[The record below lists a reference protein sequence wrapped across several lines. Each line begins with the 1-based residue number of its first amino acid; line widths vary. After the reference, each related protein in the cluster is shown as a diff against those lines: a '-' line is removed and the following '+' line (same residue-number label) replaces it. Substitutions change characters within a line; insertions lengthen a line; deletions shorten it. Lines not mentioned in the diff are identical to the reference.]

1 MKTKISLEAARDLAR
16 RIVEEAP
23 SGGAV
28 VVGHNDQQAVADKIY
43 CEAFEIAL
51 EVLLSAKV
59 KRTMARCI
67 ADEVA
72 AEYAHQ

>member
-16 RIVEEAP
+16 RIVEEAL
-23 SGGAV
+23 GGAV
-28 VVGHNDQQAVADKIY
+28 AVGHDDQQAVPDKIY

-59 KRTMARCI
+59 GRIMARCI

>member
-1 MKTKISLEAARDLAR
+1 MKTKMSHEAARDLAR
-16 RIVEEAP
+16 CIVEQAL
-23 SGGAV
+23 SGAV
-28 VVGHNDQQAVADKIY
+28 AVDHDDQQAVADNIY
-43 CEAFEIAL
+43 YEAFEIAL

-59 KRTMARCI
+59 GRIMARCI

>member
-16 RIVEEAP
+16 RIVQEAL
-23 SGGAV
+23 SGAV
-28 VVGHNDQQAVADKIY
+28 VVDHNDQEAVADKTY
-43 CEAFEIAL
+43 CAAFEIAL

-59 KRTMARCI
+59 GRTMARSI

-72 AEYAHQ
+72 TEYARQ